1 MSTRGRRIAIV
12 GHLGRAQVRR
22 EAARLRTQ
30 LARKGAVVRFE
41 RELAGA
47 LGESGESL
55 SVLARWC
62 QVMISLGG
70 DGTVLL
76 AGRSLAGH
84 KGVLLAVNMGGLG
97 FWRRRKRAS
106 WTRRERIAQRTLG
119 RGHAHRRRIASEAR
133 TRRTV
138 ATRGLRTERRRH
150 PQRRE
155 LHRHPPACGRTRT

>member
-12 GHLGRAQVRR
+12 GHLGRPQVRR

-30 LARKGAVVRFE
+30 LARRGAVVRFE

-47 LGESGESL
+47 LGETGESL

-76 AGRSLAGH
+76 AGRSLAEC
-84 KGVLLAVNMGGLG
+84 
-97 FWRRRKRAS
+97 F
-106 WTRRERIAQRTLG
+106 AQRALG
-119 RGHAHRRRIASEAR
+119 RGHAHRRRITSEAR

-138 ATRGLRTERRRH
+138 STRGLRPE
-150 PQRRE
+150 
-155 LHRHPPACGRTRT
+155 